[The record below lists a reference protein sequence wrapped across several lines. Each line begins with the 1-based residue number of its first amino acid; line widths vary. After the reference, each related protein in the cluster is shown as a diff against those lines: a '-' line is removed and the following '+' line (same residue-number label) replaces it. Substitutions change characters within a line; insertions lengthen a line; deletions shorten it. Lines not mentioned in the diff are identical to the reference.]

1 MHNAERMP
9 ERARFLAAAPLLA
22 AALAGCSYFVYI
34 PMLILVPFMPL
45 IQLAVKV
52 AARYGPLLLML
63 AEADPSGAHFT
74 PGMIAAGPANALRAG
89 VLPPLEQQLMA
100 EVLSN
105 QNLRAV
111 TLVEATALSPA
122 WLDEQQRAAHARGLS
137 LRIVFVDS
145 RNASLSHAAREAC
158 AAKNITLCGTPGLA
172 ASLAA
177 GAPAHQSSPYL
188 CSAAHASI
196 MAGAAAFF

>member
-9 ERARFLAAAPLLA
+9 KRALYLATAPLLA

-63 AEADPSGAHFT
+63 AEADPCGLNFT
-74 PGMIAAGPANALRAG
+74 PGMIAAGPADALRAAA
-89 VLPPLEQQLMA
+89 LPQLEQQLMT

-111 TLVEATALSPA
+111 CLVEAATLSPA
-122 WLDEQQRAAHARGLS
+122 WLDEQQRAAHARGLA

-145 RNASLSHAAREAC
+145 RHASLSHAARAAC
-158 AAKNITLCGTPGLA
+158 AARNIPLYGTPGLA

-177 GAPAHQSSPYL
+177 DALAHQSSPYF
-188 CSAAHASI
+188 CSAAHASL
-196 MAGAAAFF
+196 MAGAAAMF